1 MKTTIIGVLAGA
13 AVLAGGCGTAPH
25 TGHEGHELAAESSP
39 SIGTPTSGTA
49 SPSGPETGGPG
60 TSGSETGGLK
70 RAAQAALA
78 AVPGSVLVSIET
90 EENGRLWE
98 VQVVGKD
105 GTEHQLDVEGEKI
118 VNGPA
123 AEDGDADDKAE
134 RRDQLA
140 AAELDYAQAADK
152 VLATVPEGRLTELN
166 LDTERGRTVWEADVL
181 TPDGTKHKVA
191 VDAATGEV
199 VRNDGTTT

>member
-13 AVLAGGCGTAPH
+13 AVLAGGCGTASH
-25 TGHEGHELAAESSP
+25 QGHEGHELAAGSSP

-49 SPSGPETGGPG
+49 SPSGPETGG
-60 TSGSETGGLK
+60 LK
-70 RAAQAALA
+70 RAAQVALA

-90 EENGRLWE
+90 EESGRLWE
-98 VQVVGKD
+98 VQVVEKD
-105 GTEHQLDVEGEKI
+105 GTEHRLDVAGEKV

-123 AEDGDADDKAE
+123 TEDADADDKAE
-134 RRDQLA
+134 RRDQVA
-140 AAELDYAQAADK
+140 AAKLDYAQAAEK
-152 VLATVPEGRLTELN
+152 ILATVPEGRLTELN
-166 LDTERGRTVWEADVL
+166 LDTERDRTVWEADVL